1 MTFVPPATSVDPEL
15 YLESDE
21 DVRLYEDVSGSFR
34 GFWRYYGS
42 EKIFALVDLDDGRKV
57 HVWTYYFRR
66 FGREIFKIKEG
77 ERISLH
83 KTSYDPRGA
92 YTSWKVK
99 SVPLRYFLNP
109 AGPNAGQVFISDY
122 MEFPSDYERGDI
134 VNGRVVAIGHKN
146 IARVCLIVKPDK
158 GHVIRVNSDMFAYS
172 YYDIRNYEVGDP
184 IRLMKM
190 GFMRKESRTKWLI
203 LDPNDIV

>member
-1 MTFVPPATSVDPEL
+1 MTFVPPATSVAPEL

-109 AGPNAGQVFISDY
+109 AGLYEKRGTTWWIHFAVR
-122 MEFPSDYERGDI
+122 PSGNRRKI
-134 VNGRVVAIGHKN
+134 
-146 IARVCLIVKPDK
+146 LF
-158 GHVIRVNSDMFAYS
+158 DM
-172 YYDIRNYEVGDP
+172 R
-184 IRLMKM
+184 
-190 GFMRKESRTKWLI
+190 
-203 LDPNDIV
+203 